1 MYEILFPIGMQPEF
15 PGLSEKAIS
24 FNTKE
29 LKLMLLIQSNI
40 HFKAK
45 LSTITQYSRLMVRL

>member
-29 LKLMLLIQSNI
+29 LKLMLLIQSNTY
-40 HFKAK
+40 F
-45 LSTITQYSRLMVRL
+45 